1 MVAPI
6 ARAAAASHGGLDQFT
21 MRPSLAGVEYCVAG
35 ASPYALEFENAADV
49 ICLLLGD
56 IVSRTQFEDDR
67 EHSLVF
73 RGETTAFHP
82 RHGRVKVAA
91 RSVRHGFIAFSYSDD
106 FQRSVS
112 DVSLAAAR
120 LNGSANN
127 IRGEAIRHLARYA
140 RERLATGGE
149 LDPLEIQYLGGLVY
163 VETIRA
169 LEPGKAGNPLGISDM
184 AFRRITEFVEAE
196 LETDISCDMLAK
208 AADLPLRSVF
218 HGIRLRTGL
227 SPYQFVIN
235 ARLARARHLLESSN
249 EPISEIALACGF
261 ASQQHLTATMSRK
274 LGHTPGRLR
283 HH

>member
-1 MVAPI
+1 MVATSG
-6 ARAAAASHGGLDQFT
+6 RTTKVCHGGLDQFT
-21 MRPSLAGVEYCVAG
+21 MRPSLAGVEYCVSG
-35 ASPYALEFENAADV
+35 ASPYALEFENGADV

-56 IVSRTQFEDDR
+56 IVSRTQYEDDR
-67 EHSLVF
+67 EHSLIF

-91 RSVRHGFIAFSYSDD
+91 RSVRHGFIAFSYSDE
-106 FQRSVS
+106 FQKSVS
-112 DVSLAAAR
+112 DISLAAAR
-120 LNGSANN
+120 LNGSVNN
-127 IRGEAIRHLARYA
+127 IQGEAIRHLARYA
-140 RERLATGGE
+140 RERLATGGD

-163 VETIRA
+163 VETIRS
-169 LEPGKAGNPLGISDM
+169 LDGSKAERPAGISDT

-208 AADLPLRSVF
+208 VADLPLRSVF
-218 HGIRLRTGL
+218 QGIRLRTGL

-249 EPISEIALACGF
+249 EPISDIALACGF

-274 LGHTPGRLR
+274 LGSTPGRLR
-283 HH
+283 HD